1 MSQSVIQLRCLLSGN
16 CVVAL
21 DTNVLKALEDEPLPK
36 WFGQFAEMRE
46 AGVKFS
52 IPELCVGERLNR
64 FEHAEAR
71 CLKNMKEEWYR
82 MVSHLDDIIWHD
94 LPCLPLRG
102 DLYDLVGIQEQDKE
116 HVRDKPFSVERAQEL
131 YRFLYDYA
139 NSPYNRKEQRE
150 PCIEEFKKVRRE
162 WKEWILDWR
171 KKSSGKSVKEMYDGH
186 MSELESTFTS
196 PLEIVSLF
204 ELPVRFAA
212 ECAHDHRYFPT
223 DDDDCCCQEKNV
235 KPSNDGLD
243 YAILF
248 LTMAS
253 INICSFDRLFKR
265 VGGMKGFCR
274 SCCCHKPETI
284 YDKWHEGNLP
294 RVVLP

>member
-82 MVSHLDDIIWHD
+82 IVSHLDDIIWHD

-116 HVRDKPFSVERAQEL
+116 HVRDKPFSVERRLRHRIEVV
-131 YRFLYDYA
+131 
-139 NSPYNRKEQRE
+139 RKM
-150 PCIEEFKKVRRE
+150 F
-162 WKEWILDWR
+162 
-171 KKSSGKSVKEMYDGH
+171 
-186 MSELESTFTS
+186 
-196 PLEIVSLF
+196 
-204 ELPVRFAA
+204 
-212 ECAHDHRYFPT
+212 
-223 DDDDCCCQEKNV
+223 EKNRTV
-235 KPSNDGLD
+235 H
-243 YAILF
+243 
-248 LTMAS
+248 LTMVTPEGVSQNANRWDVQS
-253 INICSFDRLFKR
+253 EVKLHDLFR
-265 VGGMKGFCR
+265 G
-274 SCCCHKPETI
+274 
-284 YDKWHEGNLP
+284 L
-294 RVVLP
+294 